1 MPKVYLLRG
10 TWQSGGSLMERIGSA
25 VKHKVDP
32 IHFRTPSSY
41 GESMS
46 YHESVHYSMSKLN
59 NEVKQHDDDFFF
71 VGFSQGAH
79 AAGNVARLHKDNR
92 RFKGAYLIAD
102 PVRSSEDHIVN
113 GPMPGHGIMGE
124 RGIGPKAIHI
134 VAPGDFIAANTNK
147 FISNVGRYSY
157 NMKLSDPF
165 AWKKNFQDAASRREP
180 GGNIKEALREVR
192 QSLFTGA
199 HIRYGEY
206 MIDGLA
212 TPEWIARDILRKV
225 D

>member
-10 TWQSGGSLMERIGSA
+10 TWQSGGSLMDRIGMA
-25 VKHKVDP
+25 VQHKIDP
-32 IHFRTPSSY
+32 VHFRTPSSY

-46 YHESVHYSMSKLN
+46 YNDSVAYSVAKLTKHI
-59 NEVKQHDDDFFF
+59 EQHNDDYFL

-79 AAGNVARLHKDNR
+79 VAGTVAAVNKNNP

-102 PVRSSEDHIVN
+102 PARSPKDHVVN
-113 GPMPGHGIMGE
+113 APMPGGGIMGE
-124 RGIGPKAIHI
+124 RKVGAKAIHI

-147 FISNVGRYSY
+147 FISNVARYTYS
-157 NMKLSDPF
+157 MKLSDPF
-165 AWKKNFQDAASRREP
+165 SWHKNLQAAAALREP
-180 GGNIKEALREVR
+180 GGNIKEALKEVR

-199 HIRYGEY
+199 HIRYGDY

-212 TPEWIARDILRKV
+212 TPEWIARDMLNQI